1 MPNIRSQRVYTDG
14 GPQALEIVGSDGRT
28 FTLTKAAIQTFYQST
43 SGNAA
48 SRRAQVITWIKNGIV
63 TALGPEMISLA
74 ELDYD
79 FDIATG
85 SITASRIGA
94 P

>member
-1 MPNIRSQRVYTDG
+1 MPLVRSQTVYTDG
-14 GPQALEIVGSDGRT
+14 GPQALEIVGADGRI
-28 FTLTKAAIQTFYQST
+28 FTLTKADVQTFYQST

-63 TALGPEMISLA
+63 TALGSENIDFND
-74 ELDYD
+74 LDYD

-85 SITASRIGA
+85 SITTSIIGL
-94 P
+94 

>member
-14 GPQALEIVGSDGRT
+14 GPQALEIVASDGRT
-28 FTLTKAAIQTFYQST
+28 FTLTKAQVQTFYQGT

-48 SRRAQVITWIKNGIV
+48 SRRAQTITFIKNGIV
-63 TALGPEMISLA
+63 TALGAEQVSLA

-85 SITASRIGA
+85 SISTARIGL